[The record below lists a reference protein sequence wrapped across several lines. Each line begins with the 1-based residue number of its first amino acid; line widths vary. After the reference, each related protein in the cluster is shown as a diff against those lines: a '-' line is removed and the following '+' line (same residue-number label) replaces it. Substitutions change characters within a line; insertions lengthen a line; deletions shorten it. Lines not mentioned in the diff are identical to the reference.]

1 MIFLCFEWEGV
12 EWVCWWFL
20 AAVFGVLLGAGLGSS
35 WSARAAW
42 NLRGATIESAMR
54 SSSWMP

>member
-35 WSARAAW
+35 
-42 NLRGATIESAMR
+42 
-54 SSSWMP
+54 

>member
-20 AAVFGVLLGAGLGSS
+20 VAVFGALLGAGLGSS
-35 WSARAAW
+35 
-42 NLRGATIESAMR
+42 
-54 SSSWMP
+54 